1 MSLRT
6 HLNLGLIAA
15 GAGLLT
21 GCAAG
26 SADKGADASNA
37 SPTAVKES
45 HWYKPD
51 WLSLPSWKIFGGEEA
66 KPQPKAV
73 AAKSPPPD
81 AKDTNAEAWNE
92 PKAKPSSR
100 EASKEETKPKPVAP
114 TNTETKPK
122 PETTVAVKTAVTVDD
137 SKKFNSTII
146 KLSEIKTP
154 STTVSAQGVAI
165 NGAGGNVSSKPRIP
179 LPFRLS
185 EWISDE
191 QAHKAWRDKQVEKLS
206 DEARNRLEQQQ
217 KIHGAIAR
225 FKINEQTGEIEKVAE
240 LPEKK

>member
-6 HLNLGLIAA
+6 HLNLGLITA
-15 GAGLLT
+15 GAWLLS
-21 GCAAG
+21 GCA
-26 SADKGADASNA
+26 SSPTDKGADVSNA

-51 WLSLPSWKIFGGEEA
+51 WLSLPSWKIFGGEET
-66 KPQPKAV
+66 KPQPKVV
-73 AAKSPPPD
+73 AAKKTAPA
-81 AKDTNAEAWNE
+81 AKDASAEAWNE
-92 PKAKPSSR
+92 PKAKPSNP
-100 EASKEETKPKPVAP
+100 EDSKDAAKPKPAAL
-114 TNTETKPK
+114 TNSENKPK

-154 STTVSAQGVAI
+154 STAASAQGVAI

-191 QAHKAWRDKQVEKLS
+191 QAHKAWREKQVEKLS

-240 LPEKK
+240 QPEKK

>member
-6 HLNLGLIAA
+6 HLNLGLITA
-15 GAGLLT
+15 GACLLS
-21 GCAAG
+21 GCAAS
-26 SADKGADASNA
+26 SADKGTDASNA

-73 AAKSPPPD
+73 AAKSPTPD
-81 AKDTNAEAWNE
+81 AKDASAEAWNE
-92 PKAKPSSR
+92 PKAKPSNP
-100 EASKEETKPKPVAP
+100 EVSKNAAKPKPVAP
-114 TNTETKPK
+114 INTETKPK
-122 PETTVAVKTAVTVDD
+122 IETTVTVKTTETAED

-154 STTVSAQGVAI
+154 STTATAQGVAI

>member
-6 HLNLGLIAA
+6 HLNLGLITA
-15 GAGLLT
+15 GAWLLF
-21 GCAAG
+21 GCA
-26 SADKGADASNA
+26 SSPTDKGADASNA
-37 SPTAVKES
+37 SPTAVKAS
-45 HWYKPD
+45 PWYKPD
-51 WLSLPSWKIFGGEEA
+51 WLNFPSWKIFGGEEA

-73 AAKSPPPD
+73 GAKSLTPV
-81 AKDTNAEAWNE
+81 AKDTSAEAWNE
-92 PKAKPSSR
+92 PKAKPSNP
-100 EASKEETKPKPVAP
+100 EVSKDAAKPKPAAL
-114 TNTETKPK
+114 TNSENKPK
-122 PETTVAVKTAVTVDD
+122 TETTVAVKTAGTVDD

-154 STTVSAQGVAI
+154 STAASTQGLAI
-165 NGAGGNVSSKPRIP
+165 NSTGGNVSSKPRIP

-191 QAHKAWRDKQVEKLS
+191 QAHKSWRDKQVEKLS
-206 DEARNRLEQQQ
+206 DEARHRLEQQQ

>member
-1 MSLRT
+1 MKLRT
-6 HLNLGLIAA
+6 HLNLGLIVA
-15 GAGLLT
+15 GVGLLT
-21 GCAAG
+21 GCAAS
-26 SADKGADASNA
+26 SADKGADDSNT

-51 WLSLPSWKIFGGEEA
+51 WLSLPSWKIFGGEET

-73 AAKSPPPD
+73 AAKSPTPD
-81 AKDTNAEAWNE
+81 AKEANAEAWNE
-92 PKAKPSSR
+92 PKAKPSNP
-100 EASKEETKPKPVAP
+100 EVSKDAIKPKPIAP
-114 TNTETKPK
+114 INTETKPK
-122 PETTVAVKTAVTVDD
+122 AETTVAVKTTETAQD

-154 STTVSAQGVAI
+154 STAASAQGVAI
-165 NGAGGNVSSKPRIP
+165 NGAGSNVSSKPRIP

-191 QAHKAWRDKQVEKLS
+191 QSHKAWRDKQVEKLS
-206 DEARNRLEQQQ
+206 DEARHRLEQQQ
-217 KIHGAIAR
+217 KLHGTIAR

>member
-26 SADKGADASNA
+26 SADKGADESNS

-45 HWYKPD
+45 PGYNPD
-51 WLSLPSWKIFGGEEA
+51 WLSLPSWKIFGGEETT
-66 KPQPKAV
+66 PQPKAV

-81 AKDTNAEAWNE
+81 AKDANAEAWNE
-92 PKAKPSSR
+92 PKTKPSSS

-122 PETTVAVKTAVTVDD
+122 AETTVAVKTTETAAD
-137 SKKFNSTII
+137 SPKLNSTII

-154 STTVSAQGVAI
+154 ATTATAQGVGV
-165 NGAGGNVSSKPRIP
+165 NGTGSNVSSKPRIP

-206 DEARNRLEQQQ
+206 DEARHRLEQQQ
-217 KIHGAIAR
+217 KLHGTIAR

-240 LPEKK
+240 PTEKK